1 MLRAVSHPYIEA
13 NTKESAQL
21 EINVSS
27 KRPEQKAC
35 ESASHPSTER
45 VKKEFKPPLFKRQS
59 TTIKI
64 TGQLLSHSSI

>member
-45 VKKEFKPPLFKRQS
+45 EERIQ
-59 TTIKI
+59 TAII
-64 TGQLLSHSSI
+64 